1 MLKKTKLLRTWVKAP
16 ILHNADLLILGECTQ
31 IVNASIIKKIGEN
44 KVILTYCPEGEGPLA
59 YGKIASIIRA
69 SKPRSITVLTIDGS
83 PHCLMVHAA
92 VNEAIFE
99 VGVKIK
105 QEHYVLVN
113 GEELIKISPDTVRV
127 ARYLHL
133 VKKLIDMHPRIL
145 NELEKLSLE
154 YIYAKRQG
162 EKAHEKSSNCKGRKK
177 RKDSP

>member
-1 MLKKTKLLRTWVKAP
+1 MLRELKLLRTWVKAP
-16 ILHNADLLILGECTQ
+16 ILKNADLLILGECTR
-31 IVNASIIKKIGEN
+31 IVNPSTVQKLGEN
-44 KVILTYCPEGEGPLA
+44 KTILTYCPEGEGPLA

-83 PHCLMVHAA
+83 PHCLLVHAA

-99 VGVKIK
+99 VGEQIK

-113 GEELIKISPDTVRV
+113 GKKLVKISPNTIRV

-133 VKKLIDMHPRIL
+133 VEKLIKKHPEIL

-154 YIYAKRQG
+154 YLYAKKK
-162 EKAHEKSSNCKGRKK
+162 EKNDG
-177 RKDSP
+177 